1 MNKNIEL
8 LKRMGVYDE
17 YIKWRDN
24 PPKRKTFLYTDSEY
38 YHRGNLLGTEETM
51 DNLSRMAGKP
61 IFKDIEFTTYFRSDK
76 ERQLRQF
83 ACFDLTNS
91 PVDIGQLESYLKN
104 REVKYKFTEKPIKK
118 VKRL

>member
-24 PPKRKTFLYTDSEY
+24 PPKRKTFLYTDSK
-38 YHRGNLLGTEETM
+38 YHHKMNLLSTEETM
-51 DNLSRMAGKP
+51 DNLSRMVGRS
-61 IFKDIEFTTYFRSDK
+61 IFDDIEFVPDSRG
-76 ERQLRQF
+76 ERRELRQF
-83 ACFDLTNS
+83 TCFDLTNS

-104 REVKYKFTEKPIKK
+104 REMKYKFTEKPIKK
-118 VKRL
+118 VKHL